1 MIKYSVTFMRE
12 NVFCRCLTVLLVT
25 IIFFVN
31 FLLPVKAEDEEIY
44 AEYTIEEGDFLSIVA
59 GMFNTTVDD
68 ILAINNIPDVNAIS
82 IGTRI
87 KIPTLAG
94 VEGSIAT
101 RYINIGDTL
110 DTLSIMSGMMPE
122 KLGEINTLV
131 SPTELYIGSLLT
143 TISNDKAESISAVS
157 NYESGENLLMKSAE
171 LGMSPVT
178 LQKINRAEGVW
189 DFADSQ
195 ILFGKTSSNSG
206 KYETHSV
213 APFVD
218 VIEIKQLPLTQGE
231 THVVHVQ
238 AENIENLSG
247 SVGNY
252 PLRFFRDEG
261 SNDWFAMLGI
271 DAMETVGLSRL
282 NISGSNKDQEH
293 FELNQPIIIAAGIF
307 TSEVVEGVDAST
319 LEEENQSLDTQ
330 TVKSLTQTS
339 DVRTWGTSM
348 SYPVDEPYFVSGFG
362 NRRTYNNGVFHNY
375 HSGVDFGVYTAS
387 NINIYAAADGKVLFA
402 GELPIHGN
410 FTVIDHGWGVYT
422 SYSHQAQLLVTTGQ
436 DVKRGDTIGLIG
448 NTGRSVGP
456 HLHWEVIINSV
467 YVNPVTWLN
476 TQFP

>member
-1 MIKYSVTFMRE
+1 MR
-12 NVFCRCLTVLLVT
+12 NNGFCRCLTVLLVT

-31 FLLPVKAEDEEIY
+31 FLLPVKAEDEEVY

-59 GMFNTTVDD
+59 AMFNTTVDD

-110 DTLSIMSGMMPE
+110 DTLSILSGMMPE

-143 TISNDKAESISAVS
+143 TISNDRAEAITAVS
-157 NYESGENLLMKSAE
+157 NYEAGDTLLMKSAK
-171 LGMSPVT
+171 LGMSPAL
-178 LQKINRAEGVW
+178 LQKTNRAEGTW

-195 ILFGKTSSNSG
+195 ILFGKTASNG
-206 KYETHSV
+206 GNYETHSV
-213 APFVD
+213 APFVNE
-218 VIEIKQLPLTQGE
+218 IEIKQLPLTQGA
-231 THVVHVQ
+231 THVVQVE
-238 AENIENLSG
+238 AENIESLTG

-252 PLRFFRDEG
+252 PLRFFRDG
-261 SNDWFAMLGI
+261 DSNDWYAMLGI

-282 NISGSNKDQEH
+282 NISGNNNAQEH
-293 FELNQPIIIAAGIF
+293 FDLNQPVIIAAGIF
-307 TSEVVEGVDAST
+307 TSEVVEGVDEST
-319 LEEENQSLDTQ
+319 LQEENQSLDTQ
-330 TVKSLTQTS
+330 TVKNLTQTS
-339 DVRTWGTSM
+339 SERTWGTMM
-348 SYPVDEPYFVSGFG
+348 SYPVDEPYIVSGFG

-375 HSGVDFGVYTAS
+375 HSGVDFGVYTAN
-387 NINIYAAADGKVLFA
+387 NINIYAAADGTVLFA
-402 GELPIHGN
+402 DQLPIHGN

-422 SYSHQAQLLVTTGQ
+422 SYSHQAQLLVTAGQ
-436 DVKRGDTIGLIG
+436 TVKRGDTIGLIG

-456 HLHWEVIINSV
+456 HLHWEVIINST
-467 YVNPVTWLN
+467 YVNPLTWLN

>member
-1 MIKYSVTFMRE
+1 MR
-12 NVFCRCLTVLLVT
+12 NNGFCRCLTVLLVT

-31 FLLPVKAEDEEIY
+31 FLLPVKAEDEEVY

-59 GMFNTTVDD
+59 AMFNTTVDD

-110 DTLSIMSGMMPE
+110 DTLSILSGMMPE

-143 TISNDKAESISAVS
+143 TISNDRAEAITAVS
-157 NYESGENLLMKSAE
+157 NYEAGDTLLMKSAK
-171 LGMSPVT
+171 LGMSPAL
-178 LQKINRAEGVW
+178 LQKTNRAEGTW

-195 ILFGKTSSNSG
+195 ILFGKIASNG
-206 KYETHSV
+206 GNYETHSV
-213 APFVD
+213 APFVNE
-218 VIEIKQLPLTQGE
+218 IEIKQLPLTQGA
-231 THVVHVQ
+231 THVVHVE
-238 AENIENLSG
+238 AENIESLTG

-252 PLRFFRDEG
+252 PLRFFRDG
-261 SNDWFAMLGI
+261 DSNDWYAMLGI

-282 NISGSNKDQEH
+282 NISGNNNAQEH
-293 FELNQPIIIAAGIF
+293 FDLNQPVIIAAGIF
-307 TSEVVEGVDAST
+307 TSEVVEGVDEST
-319 LEEENQSLDTQ
+319 LQEENQSLDTQ
-330 TVKSLTQTS
+330 TVKNLTQTS
-339 DVRTWGTSM
+339 SERTWGTMM
-348 SYPVDEPYFVSGFG
+348 SYPVDEPYIVSGFG

-375 HSGVDFGVYTAS
+375 HSGVDFGVYTAN
-387 NINIYAAADGKVLFA
+387 NINIYAAADGTVLFA
-402 GELPIHGN
+402 DQLPIHGN

-422 SYSHQAQLLVTTGQ
+422 SYSHQAQLLVTAGQ
-436 DVKRGDTIGLIG
+436 TVKRGDTIGLIG

-456 HLHWEVIINSV
+456 HLHWEVIINST
-467 YVNPVTWLN
+467 YVNPLTWLN

>member
-1 MIKYSVTFMRE
+1 MRK
-12 NVFCRCLTVLLVT
+12 NAFCRCLTVLLVT

-31 FLLPVKAEDEEIY
+31 FLLPVKAEDEEVY

-59 GMFNTTVDD
+59 AMFNTTVDD

-110 DTLSIMSGMMPE
+110 DTLSILSGMMPE

-143 TISNDKAESISAVS
+143 TISNDRAEAITAVS
-157 NYESGENLLMKSAE
+157 NYEAGDTLLMKSAK
-171 LGMSPVT
+171 LGMSPAL
-178 LQKINRAEGVW
+178 LQKTNRAEGTW

-195 ILFGKTSSNSG
+195 ILFGKTASNG
-206 KYETHSV
+206 GNYETHSV
-213 APFVD
+213 APFVNE
-218 VIEIKQLPLTQGE
+218 IEIKQLPLTQGA
-231 THVVHVQ
+231 THVVHVE
-238 AENIENLSG
+238 AENIESLTG

-252 PLRFFRDEG
+252 PLRFFRDG
-261 SNDWFAMLGI
+261 DSNDWYAMLGI

-282 NISGSNKDQEH
+282 NISGNNNAQEH
-293 FELNQPIIIAAGIF
+293 FDLNQPVIIAAGIF
-307 TSEVVEGVDAST
+307 TSEVVEGVDEST
-319 LEEENQSLDTQ
+319 LQEENQSLDTQ
-330 TVKSLTQTS
+330 TVKNLTQTS
-339 DVRTWGTSM
+339 SERTWGTMM
-348 SYPVDEPYFVSGFG
+348 SYPVDEPYIVSGFG

-375 HSGVDFGVYTAS
+375 HSGVDFGVYTAN
-387 NINIYAAADGKVLFA
+387 NINIYAAADGTVLFA
-402 GELPIHGN
+402 DQLPIHGN

-422 SYSHQAQLLVTTGQ
+422 SYSHQAQLLVTAGQ
-436 DVKRGDTIGLIG
+436 TVKRGDTIGLIG

-456 HLHWEVIINSV
+456 HLHWEVIINST
-467 YVNPVTWLN
+467 YVNPLTWLN

>member
-1 MIKYSVTFMRE
+1 MR
-12 NVFCRCLTVLLVT
+12 NNGFCRCLTVLLVT

-31 FLLPVKAEDEEIY
+31 FLLPVKAEDEEVY

-59 GMFNTTVDD
+59 AMFNTTVDD

-110 DTLSIMSGMMPE
+110 DTLSILSGMIPE

-143 TISNDKAESISAVS
+143 TISNDRAEAITAVS
-157 NYESGENLLMKSAE
+157 NYEAGDTLLMKSAK
-171 LGMSPVT
+171 LGMSPAL
-178 LQKINRAEGVW
+178 LQKTNRAEGTW

-195 ILFGKTSSNSG
+195 ILFGKTASNG
-206 KYETHSV
+206 GNYETHSV
-213 APFVD
+213 APFVNE
-218 VIEIKQLPLTQGE
+218 IEIKQLPLTQGA
-231 THVVHVQ
+231 THVVHVE
-238 AENIENLSG
+238 AENIESLTG

-252 PLRFFRDEG
+252 PLRFFRDG
-261 SNDWFAMLGI
+261 DSNDWYAMLGI

-282 NISGSNKDQEH
+282 NISGNNNAREH
-293 FELNQPIIIAAGIF
+293 FDLNQPVIIAAGIF
-307 TSEVVEGVDAST
+307 TSEVVEGVDEST
-319 LEEENQSLDTQ
+319 LQEENQSLDTQ
-330 TVKSLTQTS
+330 TVKNLTQTS
-339 DVRTWGTSM
+339 SERTWGTMM
-348 SYPVDEPYFVSGFG
+348 SYPVDEPYIVSGFG

-375 HSGVDFGVYTAS
+375 HSGVDFGVYTAN
-387 NINIYAAADGKVLFA
+387 NINIYAAADGTVLFA
-402 GELPIHGN
+402 DQLPIHGN

-422 SYSHQAQLLVTTGQ
+422 SYSHQAQLLVTAGQ
-436 DVKRGDTIGLIG
+436 TVKRGDTIGLIG

-456 HLHWEVIINSV
+456 HLHWEVIINST
-467 YVNPVTWLN
+467 YVNPLTWLN